1 MKITELLTKHTIKL
15 NIESKE
21 KENVIDEMVT
31 VLDKAGKL
39 NDRQAYKEAILNR
52 ESQSSTG
59 IGEGIAIPHAKTASV
74 INPAI
79 AFGRSKDGVDYESLD
94 GQPAHLVFMIAA
106 TEGANN
112 THLEALSRLST
123 LLMREE
129 IRKQLLEAESE
140 DAIIDII
147 NQHDKDD
154 DEEEE
159 EEEAAPAPAGKGKIL
174 AVTACPTG
182 IAHTFMAA
190 DALKEKAKEL
200 GVEIKVETNGSSGIK
215 HKLTA
220 QEIEDAPAIIVA
232 ADKQVEMERFKG
244 KRVLQVPVT
253 AGIRRPQELIEKA
266 MNQDAPIYQGSGG
279 GSAASNDDEEAKGK
293 SGSGIGNTFYKHLMS
308 GVSNML
314 PFVVGGGILVAISFF
329 WGIHSADPND
339 PSYNT
344 FAAALNFI
352 GGDNALKLI
361 VAVLAGFI
369 AMSIADRPGF
379 APGMVGGFMATQAN
393 AGFLGGLIAGF
404 LAGYVVILLK
414 KVFTFIP
421 QSLDGLKPVL
431 IYPLFGIFI
440 TGVLMQFVVNTP
452 VAAFMNFLTNWLESL
467 GTGNLVLMGII
478 LGGMMAID
486 MGGPLNKA
494 AFTFGIAMI
503 DAGNYA
509 PHAAIM
515 AGGMVPPL
523 GIALATTIFRNKF
536 TQRDREA
543 GITCYFMGAAFV
555 TEGAI
560 PFAAADPL
568 RVIPAAVV
576 GAAVA
581 GGLTEF
587 FRVTLPAPHG
597 GVFVAFI
604 TNHPMLYLLSI
615 VIGAV
620 VMAIILGIVKKTC
633 YRKIRKK
640 ASLVRKDAFS
650 YPAGRER
657 G

>member
-15 NIESKE
+15 QLDSQQKEAVIEE
-21 KENVIDEMVT
+21 LVT
-31 VLDKAGKL
+31 VLDTAGKL
-39 NDRQAYKEAILNR
+39 NDKEGYKEAVINR
-52 ESQSSTG
+52 EKQSSTG

-74 INPAI
+74 KEPAI
-79 AFGRSKDGVDYESLD
+79 AFGRSTAGVDYESLD
-94 GQPAHLVFMIAA
+94 AQPSHLVFMIAA

-129 IRKQLLEAESE
+129 IRKQLLEAATE
-140 DAIIDII
+140 DEIIEII
-147 NQHDKDD
+147 NTHDQD

-159 EEEAAPAPAGKGKIL
+159 VQEEPAAEGKPAKIL

-190 DALKEKAKEL
+190 DALKEKAKEM
-200 GVEIKVETNGSSGIK
+200 GVDIKVETNGSGGIK
-215 HKLTA
+215 HALTA
-220 QEIEDAPAIIVA
+220 KEIEEAPAIIVA

-244 KRVLQVPVT
+244 KHVIEVPVT

-266 MNQDAPIYQGSGG
+266 INQDAPIYKGSGG
-279 GSAASNDDEEAKGK
+279 SSSKDETESSGKGR
-293 SGSGIGNTFYKHLMS
+293 SGFYKHLMS

-329 WGIHSADPND
+329 WGINSADPKD
-339 PSYNT
+339 PSFNS
-344 FAAALNFI
+344 FAAVLKGI
-352 GGDNALKLI
+352 GGDNALALI

-379 APGMVGGFMATQAN
+379 APGMVGGFMASAAG

-404 LAGYVVILLK
+404 LAGYIVVLLK
-414 KVFTFIP
+414 KVFTFVP
-421 QSLDGLKPVL
+421 QTLDGIKPVL
-431 IYPLFGIFI
+431 LYPLFGIFF
-440 TGVLMQFVVNTP
+440 TGIIMHYIVNTP
-452 VAAFMNFLTNWLESL
+452 VKMVMDGLTHWLESL

-478 LGGMMAID
+478 LAGMMAID
-486 MGGPLNKA
+486 MGGPINKA
-494 AFTFGIAMI
+494 AYTFGLAMI
-503 DAGNYA
+503 AAGNYA

-536 TQRDREA
+536 SKRDREA
-543 GITCYFMGAAFV
+543 GITCYFMGAAFI

-568 RVIPAAVV
+568 RVIPSAVI

-597 GVFVAFI
+597 GLFVFWV
-604 TNHPMLYLLSI
+604 TNHPVLYIISI
-615 VIGAV
+615 LIGAV
-620 VMAIILGIVKKTC
+620 VTAILLGILKKPVQQE
-633 YRKIRKK
+633 
-640 ASLVRKDAFS
+640 A
-650 YPAGRER
+650 
-657 G
+657 

>member
-154 DEEEE
+154 DDEEE

-200 GVEIKVETNGSSGIK
+200 GVDIKVETNGSSGIK

-279 GSAASNDDEEAKGK
+279 ASSASNDEDEARGK
-293 SGSGIGNTFYKHLMS
+293 SGNSIGSAFYKHLMS

-329 WGIHSADPND
+329 WGINSSKVED
-339 PSYNT
+339 PSYNV
-344 FAAALNFI
+344 FAAALKFI
-352 GGDNALKLI
+352 GENNALALI

-379 APGMVGGFMATQAN
+379 APGMVGGFMASQAH

-404 LAGYVVILLK
+404 LAGYIVILLK
-414 KVFTFIP
+414 KAFVFVP

-431 IYPLFGIFI
+431 IYPLLGIFL
-440 TGVLMQFVVNTP
+440 TGILMQFVVNTP
-452 VAAFMNFLTNWLESL
+452 VAAFMDFLTNWLQSL

-536 TQRDREA
+536 SQRDREA

-604 TNHPMLYLLSI
+604 TNHPWLYLLSI

-620 VMAIILGIVKKTC
+620 VMAIILGILKKPVTE
-633 YRKIRKK
+633 K
-640 ASLVRKDAFS
+640 
-650 YPAGRER
+650 
-657 G
+657 

>member
-1 MKITELLTKHTIKL
+1 
-15 NIESKE
+15 
-21 KENVIDEMVT
+21 
-31 VLDKAGKL
+31 
-39 NDRQAYKEAILNR
+39 
-52 ESQSSTG
+52 
-59 IGEGIAIPHAKTASV
+59 
-74 INPAI
+74 
-79 AFGRSKDGVDYESLD
+79 
-94 GQPAHLVFMIAA
+94 MIAA

-620 VMAIILGIVKKTC
+620 VMAIILGIVKNLLQKN
-633 YRKIRKK
+633 KK
-640 ASLVRKDAFS
+640 RSLRNVEGNRSSHYSSTSCDS
-650 YPAGRER
+650 GISR
-657 G
+657 

>member
-159 EEEAAPAPAGKGKIL
+159 ETAPAPAGKGKIL

-266 MNQDAPIYQGSGG
+266 VNQDAPIYQGSGG
-279 GSAASNDDEEAKGK
+279 GSSAQSDENEPKAK
-293 SGSGIGNTFYKHLMS
+293 SGGIGNAFYKHLMS

-329 WGIHSADPND
+329 WGIHSSDPND

-414 KVFTFIP
+414 KVFVFIP

-440 TGVLMQFVVNTP
+440 TGVLMQFVINTP
-452 VAAFMNFLTNWLESL
+452 VAAFMNFLTDWLQSL

-536 TQRDREA
+536 SQRDREA

-597 GVFVAFI
+597 GIFVAFI
-604 TNHPMLYLLSI
+604 TNHPLLYLLSI

-620 VMAIILGIVKKTC
+620 IMAMILGIVKKPVTE
-633 YRKIRKK
+633 K
-640 ASLVRKDAFS
+640 
-650 YPAGRER
+650 
-657 G
+657 

>member
-1 MKITELLTKHTIKL
+1 VKITELLTKHTIKL

-620 VMAIILGIVKKTC
+620 VMAIILGIVKKPVTE
-633 YRKIRKK
+633 K
-640 ASLVRKDAFS
+640 
-650 YPAGRER
+650 
-657 G
+657 

>member
-159 EEEAAPAPAGKGKIL
+159 EEAAPAPAGKGKIL

-266 MNQDAPIYQGSGG
+266 KNQDAPVYQGSGG
-279 GSAASNDDEEAKGK
+279 CSSASNDEDEARGK
-293 SGSGIGNTFYKHLMS
+293 SGGSIGSMFYKHLMS

-329 WGIHSADPND
+329 WGINSSNPDDPT
-339 PSYNT
+339 YNT
-344 FAAALNFI
+344 FAAALKFI
-352 GGDNALKLI
+352 GGDNALGLI

-379 APGMVGGFMATQAN
+379 APGMIGGFMATQAN

-404 LAGYVVILLK
+404 LAGYIVVLLK
-414 KVFTFIP
+414 KAFVFIP

-431 IYPLFGIFI
+431 IYPLFGIFL
-440 TGVLMQFVVNTP
+440 TGIIMRFVVNTP
-452 VAAFMNFLTNWLESL
+452 VAAFMDFLTNWLESL

-568 RVIPAAVV
+568 RVIPAAVA

-604 TNHPMLYLLSI
+604 TNHPLLYLLSI

-620 VMAIILGIVKKTC
+620 VMAIILGILKKPVTE
-633 YRKIRKK
+633 K
-640 ASLVRKDAFS
+640 
-650 YPAGRER
+650 
-657 G
+657 

>member
-159 EEEAAPAPAGKGKIL
+159 EAEEGEAAPAPAGKGKGKIL

-220 QEIEDAPAIIVA
+220 QEIEDAPAIIIA

-293 SGSGIGNTFYKHLMS
+293 AGSGIGNAVYKHPLS
-308 GVSNML
+308 GVSNLL

-620 VMAIILGIVKKTC
+620 VMAIILGIVKKPVTE
-633 YRKIRKK
+633 K
-640 ASLVRKDAFS
+640 
-650 YPAGRER
+650 
-657 G
+657 

>member
-159 EEEAAPAPAGKGKIL
+159 EETAPAPAGKGKIL

-266 MNQDAPIYQGSGG
+266 VNQDAPIYQGSGS
-279 GSAASNDDEEAKGK
+279 GSSAQSDENEPKAK
-293 SGSGIGNTFYKHLMS
+293 SGGIGNAFYKHLMS

-329 WGIHSADPND
+329 WGIHSSDPND

-414 KVFTFIP
+414 KVFVFIP

-440 TGVLMQFVVNTP
+440 TGVLMQFVINTP
-452 VAAFMNFLTNWLESL
+452 VAAFMNFLTDWLQSL

-536 TQRDREA
+536 SQRDREA

-597 GVFVAFI
+597 GIFVAFI
-604 TNHPMLYLLSI
+604 TNHPLLYLLSI

-620 VMAIILGIVKKTC
+620 VMAIILGIVKKPVTE
-633 YRKIRKK
+633 K
-640 ASLVRKDAFS
+640 
-650 YPAGRER
+650 
-657 G
+657 

>member
-200 GVEIKVETNGSSGIK
+200 GVDIKVETNGSSGIK

-620 VMAIILGIVKKTC
+620 VMAIILGIVKKPVTE
-633 YRKIRKK
+633 K
-640 ASLVRKDAFS
+640 
-650 YPAGRER
+650 
-657 G
+657 

>member
-159 EEEAAPAPAGKGKIL
+159 EEAAPAPAGKGKGKIL

-620 VMAIILGIVKKTC
+620 VMAIILGIVKKPVTE
-633 YRKIRKK
+633 K
-640 ASLVRKDAFS
+640 
-650 YPAGRER
+650 
-657 G
+657 

>member
-620 VMAIILGIVKKTC
+620 VMAIILGIVKKPL
-633 YRKIRKK
+633 
-640 ASLVRKDAFS
+640 SLIHI
-650 YPAGRER
+650 
-657 G
+657 

>member
-1 MKITELLTKHTIKL
+1 MKITELLTRQTIKL
-15 NIESKE
+15 QLDSQQKEAVIEE
-21 KENVIDEMVT
+21 LVT
-31 VLDKAGKL
+31 VLDTAGKL
-39 NDRQAYKEAILNR
+39 NDKEGYKEAVINR
-52 ESQSSTG
+52 EKQSSTG

-74 INPAI
+74 KEPAI
-79 AFGRSKDGVDYESLD
+79 AFGRSTAGVDYESLD
-94 GQPAHLVFMIAA
+94 AQPSHLVFMIAA

-129 IRKQLLEAESE
+129 IRKQLLEAATE
-140 DAIIDII
+140 DEIIDII
-147 NQHDKDD
+147 NTHDKD

-159 EEEAAPAPAGKGKIL
+159 EVQEEPAPAGKPAKIL

-190 DALKEKAKEL
+190 DALKEKAKEM
-200 GVEIKVETNGSSGIK
+200 GVDIKVETNGSGGIK
-215 HKLTA
+215 HALTA
-220 QEIEDAPAIIVA
+220 KEIEEAPAIIVA

-244 KRVLQVPVT
+244 KHVIEVPVT

-266 MNQDAPIYQGSGG
+266 VNQDAPIYKGSGG
-279 GSAASNDDEEAKGK
+279 SSSKDEHESSGKGR
-293 SGSGIGNTFYKHLMS
+293 SGFYKHLMS

-329 WGIHSADPND
+329 WGINSADPKD
-339 PSYNT
+339 PSFNS
-344 FAAALNFI
+344 FAAVLKGI
-352 GGDNALKLI
+352 GGDNALALI

-379 APGMVGGFMATQAN
+379 APGMVGGFMASAAG

-404 LAGYVVILLK
+404 LAGYVVVLLK
-414 KVFTFIP
+414 KVFTFVP
-421 QSLDGLKPVL
+421 QSLDGIKPVL
-431 IYPLFGIFI
+431 LYPLFGIFF
-440 TGVLMQFVVNTP
+440 TGIIMHYIVNTP
-452 VAAFMNFLTNWLESL
+452 VKMVMDGLTHWLETL

-478 LGGMMAID
+478 LAGMMAID
-486 MGGPLNKA
+486 MGGPINKA
-494 AFTFGIAMI
+494 AYTFGLAMI
-503 DAGNYA
+503 AAGNYA

-523 GIALATTIFRNKF
+523 GIALATTIFRHKF
-536 TQRDREA
+536 SKRDREA
-543 GITCYFMGAAFV
+543 GITCYFMGAAFI

-568 RVIPAAVV
+568 RVIPSAVI

-597 GVFVAFI
+597 GLFVFWV
-604 TNHPMLYLLSI
+604 TNHPILYIISI
-615 VIGAV
+615 LIGAV
-620 VMAIILGIVKKTC
+620 VTAILLGILKKPVKLE
-633 YRKIRKK
+633 
-640 ASLVRKDAFS
+640 A
-650 YPAGRER
+650 
-657 G
+657 

>member
-159 EEEAAPAPAGKGKIL
+159 EEAAPAPAGKGKIL

-279 GSAASNDDEEAKGK
+279 GSSAASNDDEEAKGK
-293 SGSGIGNTFYKHLMS
+293 SGSGIGNAFYKHLMS

-620 VMAIILGIVKKTC
+620 VMAIILGIVKKPVTE
-633 YRKIRKK
+633 K
-640 ASLVRKDAFS
+640 
-650 YPAGRER
+650 
-657 G
+657 

>member
-1 MKITELLTKHTIKL
+1 MKITELLTKQTIKL
-15 NIESKE
+15 QLDSQQKEAVIEE
-21 KENVIDEMVT
+21 LVT
-31 VLDKAGKL
+31 VLDTAGKL
-39 NDRQAYKEAILNR
+39 NDKEGYKEAVLNR
-52 ESQSSTG
+52 EKQSSTG

-74 INPAI
+74 KEPAI
-79 AFGRSKDGVDYESLD
+79 AFGRSTAGVDYESLD
-94 GQPAHLVFMIAA
+94 AQPSHLVFMIAA

-129 IRKQLLEAESE
+129 IRKQLLEAATE
-140 DAIIDII
+140 DEIIDII
-147 NQHDKDD
+147 NTHDKD

-159 EEEAAPAPAGKGKIL
+159 EVQEEPVVAGKPAKIL

-190 DALKEKAKEL
+190 DALKEKAKEM
-200 GVEIKVETNGSSGIK
+200 GIDIKVETNGSGGIK
-215 HKLTA
+215 HALTA
-220 QEIEDAPAIIVA
+220 KEIEEAPAIIVA

-244 KRVLQVPVT
+244 KHVIEVPVT

-266 MNQDAPIYQGSGG
+266 VNQDAPIYKGSGG
-279 GSAASNDDEEAKGK
+279 SSSKDEHESSGKGR
-293 SGSGIGNTFYKHLMS
+293 SGFYKHLMS

-329 WGIHSADPND
+329 WGINSADPKD
-339 PSYNT
+339 PSFNS
-344 FAAALNFI
+344 FAAVLKGI
-352 GGDNALKLI
+352 GGDNALALI

-379 APGMVGGFMATQAN
+379 APGMVGGFMASAAG

-404 LAGYVVILLK
+404 LAGYVVVLLK
-414 KVFTFIP
+414 KVFTFVP
-421 QSLDGLKPVL
+421 QSLDGIKPVL
-431 IYPLFGIFI
+431 LYPLFGIFF
-440 TGVLMQFVVNTP
+440 TGIIMHYIVNTP
-452 VAAFMNFLTNWLESL
+452 VKMVMDGLTHWLETL

-478 LGGMMAID
+478 LAGMMAID
-486 MGGPLNKA
+486 MGGPINKA
-494 AFTFGIAMI
+494 AYTFGLAMI
-503 DAGNYA
+503 AAGNYA

-536 TQRDREA
+536 SKRDREA
-543 GITCYFMGAAFV
+543 GITCYFMGAAFI

-568 RVIPAAVV
+568 RVIPSAVI

-597 GVFVAFI
+597 GLFVFWV
-604 TNHPMLYLLSI
+604 TNHPVLYIISI
-615 VIGAV
+615 LIGAV
-620 VMAIILGIVKKTC
+620 VTAILLGILKKPVKLE
-633 YRKIRKK
+633 
-640 ASLVRKDAFS
+640 A
-650 YPAGRER
+650 
-657 G
+657 